1 VEAGP
6 GDVLTKLAKRVVP
19 QATAVAVGSPEEAA
33 ELARDSGDG

>member
-19 QATAVAVGSPEEAA
+19 QARAVAVGSPEEAA
-33 ELARDSGDG
+33 AFVRGAA